1 MKASHFR
8 YLITT
13 ALALSSLSL
22 SSCDY
27 AKKALGYERQ
37 DIDEFKVLNR
47 APLSVPPNASERP
60 LPPPRPGAPA
70 LQETAPSKQAEQ
82 VLFDAAGK
90 QNASS
95 TGSSVNGSEG
105 EKVLI
110 ESIGSGEENIRQKV
124 DKEAEKER
132 KVQKNDLAEKVVFWK
147 KDQGPGK
154 VIDPVEENKRLIKEG
169 IGKPGVDKELSER
182 LGQEDESVSE

>member
-1 MKASHFR
+1 MKASHFH

-13 ALALSSLSL
+13 ALALSSLNL
-22 SSCDY
+22 AGCDY

-70 LQETAPSKQAEQ
+70 LQETSPSKQAEQ
-82 VLFDAAGK
+82 VLFDTTERQSASTASIM
-90 QNASS
+90 NA
-95 TGSSVNGSEG
+95 SEG
-105 EKVLI
+105 EKVLV
-110 ESIGSGEENIRQKV
+110 ESIGSGEKDIRQKV

-147 KDQGPGK
+147 KNQGPGK

-169 IGKPGVDKELSER
+169 VGKPKVDEELSER
-182 LGQEDESVSE
+182 LEQENESVSE